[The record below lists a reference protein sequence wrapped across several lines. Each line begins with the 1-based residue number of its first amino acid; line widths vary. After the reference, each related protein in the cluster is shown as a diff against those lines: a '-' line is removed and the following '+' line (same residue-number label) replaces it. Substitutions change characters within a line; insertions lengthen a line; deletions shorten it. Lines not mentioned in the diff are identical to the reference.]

1 MGSSGR
7 VDAVSPPAV
16 EFVGVSKAFA
26 SGRPVLDGFSL
37 SVGPT
42 ETVALLGPSGSGKT
56 TALKLVNRLAS
67 QDAGSVRVF
76 GRDVAA
82 EDPVALR
89 RRIGYV
95 IQEAGLF
102 PHWTVEE
109 NVGTVPRLLGWDD
122 ATRSRRAAAAL
133 EMVNLP
139 AAEFGARR
147 PRELSGGQRQRVGV
161 ARALAADPV
170 LVLMDEPFGALDPI
184 ARRALQSE
192 FLAWK
197 KALGKPVLFV
207 THDLAEAFRLADR
220 VAILNRGSLAQVATP
235 AEIRESPADG
245 FVRAFVRGEDEEE
258 GR

>member
-1 MGSSGR
+1 LPIATS
-7 VDAVSPPAV
+7 APAI
-16 EFVGVSKAFA
+16 EFENVRKAFA
-26 SGRPVLDGFSL
+26 GGRPVLDGFSL
-37 SVGPT
+37 TVGPT

-56 TALKLVNRLAS
+56 TALKLANRLAS
-67 QDAGSVRVF
+67 PDSGVVRVF
-76 GRDVAA
+76 GRDVAS

-102 PHWTVEE
+102 PHWTVEQ
-109 NVGTVPRLLGWDD
+109 NVATVPRLLGWDED
-122 ATRSRRAAAAL
+122 RRRSRAASAL
-133 EMVNLP
+133 AMVSLP
-139 AAEFGARR
+139 PAEFAGRR

-184 ARRALQSE
+184 ARRALQAE

-197 KALGKPVLFV
+197 KSLAKPVLFV

-220 VAILNRGSLAQVATP
+220 VAVLHDGRLVQVGTP
-235 AEIRESPADG
+235 RELRESPAD
-245 FVRAFVRGEDEEE
+245 AFVREFVSEE
-258 GR
+258 GP